1 MDRYAQ
7 KLINSGYG
15 EDQARRII
23 YGGIEGC
30 RAEITQCQE
39 EGVLRTA
46 KNKGRGPSWL
56 ENQDIRGEDY
66 SYGLYGHFVSYGHIS
81 KLKWGIRSQNV

>member
-39 EGVLRTA
+39 EGVSRA
-46 KNKGRGPSWL
+46 AQNKGRGPNWLESHPGL
-56 ENQDIRGEDY
+56 ENQDIFMVIL
-66 SYGLYGHFVSYGHIS
+66 SHMVIIGHIGS
-81 KLKWGIRSQNV
+81 

>member
-1 MDRYAQ
+1 MDRCAQ

-66 SYGLYGHFVSYGHIS
+66 SYGLYGHFVTYGHNWS
-81 KLKWGIRSQNV
+81 HRVT